1 MNPGR
6 SVGGRRVSA
15 SCDLPL
21 IAFVPAANQLVF
33 NHEIHSTT
41 ANSSPTFRSTLLP
54 SPPPKMPTASF
65 PPVRACI
72 FDMDGLLINTE
83 DIYTQC
89 ADNVLVRHGRPP
101 LPWSIKAQLMG
112 VPGSSNGDVFHNWAQ
127 LPITRAQFG
136 HEQNLEQEK
145 LFALCEPLPGAVR
158 VLETLTGKRVN
169 LEAPDAPHKVGEP
182 VVEVALASSSES
194 GNYARKT
201 VRAETRALLNLIPEE
216 RRVLADDERMKGAR
230 GKPAPDIFLTALS
243 AINEALPEGEKI
255 SPAECLVFED
265 SVPGVEA
272 GRRAGMR
279 VVWVPHSDLKAH
291 FAGREEEVLAG
302 RTGIVPIGKEEQLGE
317 RSDGWAEEIES
328 LDEFDYEKYGILVLS

>member
-1 MNPGR
+1 M
-6 SVGGRRVSA
+6 
-15 SCDLPL
+15 
-21 IAFVPAANQLVF
+21 PA
-33 NHEIHSTT
+33 
-41 ANSSPTFRSTLLP
+41 
-54 SPPPKMPTASF
+54 PKF

-83 DIYTQC
+83 DIYKQC

-127 LPITRAQFG
+127 LPISRDQFG
-136 HEQNLEQEK
+136 HEQSLEQEK

-158 VLETLTGKRVN
+158 LLEALTGKRVN
-169 LEAPDAPHKVGEP
+169 LDAPDDDHAPHKVGEP

-194 GNYARKT
+194 HNYTRKT
-201 VRAETRALLNLIPEE
+201 VRANTQAFLNLIPVE
-216 RRVLADDERMKGAR
+216 RRVLADDERMKGAQ
-230 GKPAPDIFLTALS
+230 GKPAPDIFLTALG
-243 AINEALPEGEKI
+243 AINETLPEGEEKI

-279 VVWVPHSDLKAH
+279 VVWVPHQDLKAH

-302 RTGIVPIGKEEQLGE
+302 RTGIVPVGREEQLGE
-317 RSDGWAEEIES
+317 VGDGWAEEIGS
-328 LDEFDYEKYGILVLS
+328 LEEFDYKKYGISVVS